1 MQQELAGLI
10 ATTIALWVA
19 LCGCVYIV
27 HRPTAI
33 RLAWWPLRLL
43 RRTLG
48 WALIELGRTV
58 AGGKKK

>member
-1 MQQELAGLI
+1 MEQFIVQLTAM
-10 ATTIALWVA
+10 AVLWIA

-27 HRPTAI
+27 HQPTAI

-43 RRTLG
+43 RRVVG
-48 WALIELGRTV
+48 WALIELGRAI